1 MKSLF
6 EHEPW
11 QMTAFKIA
19 FVVFI
24 GLSIVNLYYSIQLNK
39 KSLDKAGTA

>member
-11 QMTAFKIA
+11 QMVTFKIA

-39 KSLDKAGTA
+39 KSLDKAA